1 MFESVIQFTSDL
13 SKKRKCGTATFP
25 SFSAVVAHL
34 SVWRIKPGLCCLSKL
49 IRQMRWSDLL
59 QLKLW
64 LSCELAGKHLRKTNS
79 SNIDTQLDIG
89 ERNDNNFSPS
99 NDDRSH
105 KLQYLF
111 QRSFTHPEGGVG
123 KSQSFSPGGLGNNL
137 YSASQ
142 SHSGPQKK
150 LFFSKEKCRD
160 ALQLVPSPC
169 T

>member
-79 SNIDTQLDIG
+79 SNIDTQLDTG

-99 NDDRSH
+99 NDDRRYMTQLSISESLL
-105 KLQYLF
+105 KLNGRCWSEGAFNFALLYLP
-111 QRSFTHPEGGVG
+111 SEMIET
-123 KSQSFSPGGLGNNL
+123 FSLGRGL
-137 YSASQ
+137 
-142 SHSGPQKK
+142 
-150 LFFSKEKCRD
+150 C
-160 ALQLVPSPC
+160 
-169 T
+169 